1 MKVDVIVIGAGLS
14 GLACALTLQA
24 RGLTPLVL
32 EASDGIGGR
41 VRTDQH
47 QGFLLDRGFQVLQT
61 WYPEAQR
68 WLDYGAL
75 DLRPFYPGAL
85 VRSGGRFH
93 RVSDVWRRPW
103 RLPEMLL
110 SPIGTLGDKLR
121 LLGLR
126 HSCLRGTIADLYAR
140 PETTALAR
148 LQARGFSTRM
158 LDRFFKPFFSGV
170 FFDRDLGVSSR
181 TFEFLFRAFALG
193 DTALPARGMGAIPAQ
208 LAARMRGEWLRLGC
222 RVTGLEQGQAGLDG
236 GERIDARALV
246 IATDP
251 WEAARLLGHARHAG
265 DRQRPPSNRG
275 ESAPTAEAGLPAAPA
290 GPASARVAPPAPQS
304 GPPSAPADPASA
316 PAVPQRAMADQPPA
330 RGTTCCYFAAD
341 APPFRGPYLVLNGE
355 GRGRIN
361 SIQCPS
367 NLSEHYA
374 PPGKALITVNCHGVG
389 EDPDHLETRIR
400 RELGDWFGPP
410 VASWER
416 LAIYP
421 LSHAL
426 PVQAPPMADPASVVQ
441 RLAPGLWVCGEYQA
455 APSIHWTLHSGR
467 RAGEDIA
474 LSLSAG

>member
-41 VRTDQH
+41 VRTDQR

-158 LDRFFKPFFSGV
+158 LERFFKPFFSGV
-170 FFDRDLGVSSR
+170 FFDPELSVSSR

-208 LAARMRGEWLRLGC
+208 LAARMQGDWLRLGC
-222 RVTGLEQGQAGLDG
+222 RVTGLEHGQAVLDG

-251 WEAARLLGHARHAG
+251 WEAARLLRPARHAG
-265 DRQRPPSNRG
+265 DRQRPPTDRG
-275 ESAPTAEAGLPAAPA
+275 ASVPGAEAGQP
-290 GPASARVAPPAPQS
+290 G
-304 GPPSAPADPASA
+304 APADPASA
-316 PAVPQRAMADQPPA
+316 PAGPQWAMAGPPAA

-341 APPFRGPYLVLNGE
+341 APPFSGPYLVLNGE
-355 GRGRIN
+355 GLGRIN

-389 EDPDHLETRIR
+389 EDLDRLEVEIR
-400 RELGDWFGPP
+400 QELGDWYGPP
-410 VASWER
+410 VSSWER

-421 LSHAL
+421 LPQAL
-426 PVQAPPMADPASVVQ
+426 PAQTPPVAYPATVPQ
-441 RLAPGLWVCGEYQA
+441 RLTEGLWVCGEYRA

-467 RAGEDIA
+467 RAGEDVA
-474 LSLSAG
+474 RSLGGKD

>member
-41 VRTDQH
+41 VRTDQR

-158 LDRFFKPFFSGV
+158 LERFFKPFFSGV
-170 FFDRDLGVSSR
+170 FFDPELSVSSH

-208 LAARMRGEWLRLGC
+208 LAARMQGDWLRLGC
-222 RVTGLEQGQAGLDG
+222 RVTGLEHGQAVLDG

-251 WEAARLLGHARHAG
+251 WEAARLLGPARHAG
-265 DRQRPPSNRG
+265 DRQRPPTDRG
-275 ESAPTAEAGLPAAPA
+275 AAAPGAEAGQP
-290 GPASARVAPPAPQS
+290 GV
-304 GPPSAPADPASA
+304 PADPASA
-316 PAVPQRAMADQPPA
+316 PAGPQWAMAGPPAA

-341 APPFRGPYLVLNGE
+341 APPFSGPYLVLNGE
-355 GRGRIN
+355 GLGRIN

-389 EDPDHLETRIR
+389 EDPDRLEATLR

-421 LSHAL
+421 LPKAL
-426 PVQAPPMADPASVVQ
+426 PAQAPPVADPASVPQ
-441 RLAPGLWVCGEYQA
+441 RLAPGLWVCGEYRA

>member
-14 GLACALTLQA
+14 GLACALTLQE
-24 RGLTPLVL
+24 RGLAPLVL
-32 EASDGIGGR
+32 EASDGSGGR
-41 VRTDQH
+41 VRTDQC

-110 SPIGTLGDKLR
+110 SPIGTLGDKIR

-126 HSCLRGTIADLYAR
+126 QGCLRGSIADLYAR
-140 PETTALAR
+140 PETTALAH
-148 LQARGFSTRM
+148 LQARGFSARM
-158 LDRFFKPFFSGV
+158 LERFFKPFFSGV
-170 FFDRDLGVSSR
+170 FFDPDLGVSSR

-193 DTALPARGMGAIPAQ
+193 DTALPARGMGEIPAQ
-208 LAARMRGEWLRLGC
+208 LAARLTGERLRLGC
-222 RVTGLEQGQAGLDG
+222 RVSRLEQGQVVLDSG
-236 GERIDARALV
+236 KRIGAQALV

-251 WEAARLLGHARHAG
+251 WETARLLGHARHSG
-265 DRQRPPSNRG
+265 DCQRPPTDRD
-275 ESAPTAEAGLPAAPA
+275 ESVPAAEADPPAAPA
-290 GPASARVAPPAPQS
+290 GPASARV
-304 GPPSAPADPASA
+304 GPPK
-316 PAVPQRAMADQPPA
+316 A

-341 APPFRGPYLVLNGE
+341 APPFSGPYLVLNGE
-355 GRGRIN
+355 GQGRIN

-389 EDPDHLETRIR
+389 DDPDHLEARIR
-400 RELGDWFGPP
+400 QELSDWFGPQ

-416 LAIYP
+416 LAVYP
-421 LSHAL
+421 IPQAL
-426 PVQAPPMADPASVVQ
+426 PAQAPPVVDPASVPQ

-467 RAGEDIA
+467 RAGEDVA
-474 LSLSAG
+474 LFLGAD

>member
-170 FFDRDLGVSSR
+170 FFDPDLGISSR

-222 RVTGLEQGQAGLDG
+222 RVTGLEQGQAVLDG
-236 GERIDARALV
+236 GARSDARALV

-265 DRQRPPSNRG
+265 DRQRP
-275 ESAPTAEAGLPAAPA
+275 
-290 GPASARVAPPAPQS
+290 
-304 GPPSAPADPASA
+304 
-316 PAVPQRAMADQPPA
+316 PPA

-389 EDPDHLETRIR
+389 EEPDRLEARIR

-421 LSHAL
+421 LPQAL
-426 PVQAPPMADPASVVQ
+426 PVQAPPVADPATIPQ
-441 RLAPGLWVCGEYQA
+441 RLAPGLWVCGEYRA

>member
-170 FFDRDLGVSSR
+170 FFDPDLGVSSR

-208 LAARMRGEWLRLGC
+208 LAARLRGEWLRLGC
-222 RVTGLEQGQAGLDG
+222 RVTGLEQGQAVLDG

-265 DRQRPPSNRG
+265 DRQRP
-275 ESAPTAEAGLPAAPA
+275 
-290 GPASARVAPPAPQS
+290 
-304 GPPSAPADPASA
+304 
-316 PAVPQRAMADQPPA
+316 PPA

-389 EDPDHLETRIR
+389 EDPDRLEARIR

-421 LSHAL
+421 LPQAL
-426 PVQAPPMADPASVVQ
+426 PVQAPPVADPATIPQ
-441 RLAPGLWVCGEYQA
+441 RLASGLWVCGEYRA